1 MSAHFSLADLETN
14 DGRAPR
20 GGRERRFLCPLCGD
34 AKARDAAHRSLA
46 VNTQTGTWLC
56 HRCGERG
63 LLTDNRTERAPQSG
77 RERARAA
84 VARAF
89 TLPPRDNAPQ
99 SQPEATEATWRAW
112 WETSAPLTGNGAT
125 TGAAYVAGRGLPA
138 DVASA
143 AGVRYSTAFYGRPAV
158 LFPVHDR
165 SGALVAVSGRFTD
178 GRANP
183 KTQTAGKKSNGVF
196 ATPGALVA
204 PLIAVCEAPMDA
216 LSLHLCGIPALA
228 LIGTNWPEWLP
239 AALAFR
245 FVLPATDADK
255 AGDDAAAKL
264 QPSLEARGAR
274 TLRLRPRGAKDW
286 SELLEQRG
294 AAGLR
299 AYLAPFSATMND
311 ERRGLWAAE
320 LHLAGRADAAQ
331 FVAGLMA
338 DALTREQARARLRRL
353 AGSVCGELPDTLIIP
368 ADVPNDEAS
377 LRRCIDAQREPLP
390 DIGSAA

>member
-1 MSAHFSLADLETN
+1 M
-14 DGRAPR
+14 
-20 GGRERRFLCPLCGD
+20 
-34 AKARDAAHRSLA
+34 KARDAAHRSLA
-46 VNTQTGTWLC
+46 VNTQTGAWLC
-56 HRCGERG
+56 HRCSERG
-63 LLTDNRTERAPQSG
+63 LLTDNWTDRAPQSR

-84 VARAF
+84 VVSAF
-89 TLPPRDNAPQ
+89 ALPPRDNAPQ
-99 SQPEATEATWRAW
+99 SQPEATDATWRGW
-112 WETSAPLTGNGAT
+112 WQAAQPLDETP
-125 TGAAYVAGRGLPA
+125 GAAYVQGRGLPA

-165 SGALVAVSGRFTD
+165 NGALVAVSGRFTD

-183 KTQTAGKKSNGVF
+183 KTQTAGKKSGGVF
-196 ATPGALVA
+196 ATPGALDT
-204 PLIAVCEAPMDA
+204 PLVAVCEAPMDA
-216 LSLHLCGIPALA
+216 LSLHLCGIPAIA
-228 LIGTNWPEWLP
+228 LIGTSWPEWLP

-245 FVLPATDADK
+245 SVLLAKDADK
-255 AGDDAAAKL
+255 GGDDAAAKL
-264 QPSLEARGAR
+264 QPALEARGAR
-274 TLRLRPRGAKDW
+274 TLRLRPRGGKDW
-286 SELLEQRG
+286 SELLEKRG

-320 LHLAGRADAAQ
+320 LHCAGRADAAQ

-338 DALTREQARARLRRL
+338 DVLTREQARARLRRL
-353 AGSVCGELPDTLIIP
+353 AGSGWGELPDTLIIP
-368 ADVPNDEAS
+368 ADVPNDLAS